1 MGGKMA
7 GDIRKALD
15 EGAMS
20 RFQWGAVAICVMLI
34 MLDGFDVLVMAFTA
48 GSISGEWKLTGAE
61 LGFLFSAGLLGMAA
75 GSLFLAPW
83 ADHFG
88 RQSIILFSLTLIA
101 AGMLVSAFAQN
112 NIQLGALRVITGV
125 GIGGMLASVGVIT
138 AEYSSAKWRSTAI
151 GLQATGY
158 PIGATIGGSIAAVL
172 LVQYGWRSVFIFG
185 GLATAAMIPVVVW
198 RLPESVD
205 FLIAK
210 RPANALNKL
219 NALLRKM
226 HQLELT
232 QLPALNAAD
241 SNSVKAGTLSGLFA
255 AGLMRSTILIWC
267 SFFLLMFSF
276 YFALSWTPKLLMS
289 AGLSA
294 QQGITGGVLLNV
306 GGIVGGSVFG
316 ILAARLDLGR
326 LTASNLLI
334 AAAMV
339 AAFGYFT
346 SALTAAFI
354 IAFGIG
360 AFIFASMAGLYA
372 FAPIIYPA
380 RVRTTGM
387 GWSIGIGRLGAILA
401 PVIAGVLLDSGWS
414 PPNLYYAFAIPLVAA
429 MITVLAIKQGSG
441 AVRNVP
447 GAIAQLH

>member
-1 MGGKMA
+1 MA
-7 GDIRKALD
+7 SDIKRALD
-15 EGAMS
+15 ESAMS
-20 RFQWGAVAICVMLI
+20 RFQWAAVAICVMLI

-48 GSISGEWKLTGAE
+48 ASISADWKLSGAQ
-61 LGFLFSAGLLGMAA
+61 LGFLFSAGLFGMAG

-83 ADHFG
+83 ADRFG
-88 RQSIILFSLTLIA
+88 RQSIILLCLTLIA
-101 AGMLVSAFAQN
+101 GGMLFSAFAEN
-112 NIQLGALRVITGV
+112 SIQLGALRVLTGI

-138 AEYSSAKWRSTAI
+138 AEYSSAKWRSTAM

-172 LVQYGWRSVFIFG
+172 LALYGWRSVFVFG
-185 GLATAAMIPVVVW
+185 ALATAAMIPVVVW

-205 FLIAK
+205 FLIVK
-210 RPANALNKL
+210 RPANALAKL

-226 HQLELT
+226 HRPELT
-232 QLPALNAAD
+232 ELPVLPSAA
-241 SNSVKAGTLSGLFA
+241 STSGKKAGVWSDLFA
-255 AGLMRSTILIWC
+255 PGVVRSTLLIWS

-276 YFALSWTPKLLMS
+276 YFALSWTPKLLVS

-306 GGIVGGSVFG
+306 GGIVGGSMFG
-316 ILAARLDLGR
+316 ILAARLKLR
-326 LTASNLLI
+326 ALTASNLLI
-334 AAAMV
+334 TAALL

-346 SALTAAFI
+346 STLTAAFI

-380 RVRTTGM
+380 SVRTTGM
-387 GWSIGIGRLGAILA
+387 GWSIGIGRIGAILA
-401 PVIAGVLLDSGWS
+401 PLIAGVLLDNGWS
-414 PPNLYYAFAIPLVAA
+414 PPNLYYVFAMPLIAA
-429 MITVLAIKQGSG
+429 VITVLALRQTS
-441 AVRNVP
+441 APTLRVSA
-447 GAIAQLH
+447 AIAGSH

>member
-1 MGGKMA
+1 MA
-7 GDIRKALD
+7 SDIKRALD
-15 EGAMS
+15 EGAMC
-20 RFQWGAVAICVMLI
+20 RFQWAAVVICVMLI

-48 GSISGEWKLTGAE
+48 ASISADWKLGGAQ
-61 LGFLFSAGLLGMAA
+61 LGFLFSAGLFGMAG

-83 ADHFG
+83 ADRFG
-88 RQSIILFSLTLIA
+88 RQSIILLCLMLIA
-101 AGMLVSAFAQN
+101 GGMLLSAFADN
-112 NIQLGALRVITGV
+112 STQLGALRVLTGI

-138 AEYSSAKWRSTAI
+138 AEYSSAKWRSTAM

-172 LVQYGWRSVFIFG
+172 LAHYGWRSVFVFG

-210 RPANALNKL
+210 RPANALAKL
-219 NALLRKM
+219 NALLRK
-226 HQLELT
+226 HRPELT
-232 QLPALNAAD
+232 QLPALPSATSTSAKK
-241 SNSVKAGTLSGLFA
+241 SGAWSGLFA
-255 AGLMRSTILIWC
+255 PGVMRSTLLIWC

-276 YFALSWTPKLLMS
+276 YFALSWTPKLLVS

-306 GGIVGGSVFG
+306 GGIVGGSLFG
-316 ILAARLDLGR
+316 ILAARLRLGT

-334 AAAMV
+334 TAV
-339 AAFGYFT
+339 LLAAFGYFT
-346 SALTAAFI
+346 STLTAAFI

-380 RVRTTGM
+380 SVRTTGM
-387 GWSIGIGRLGAILA
+387 GWSIGIGRVGAILA
-401 PVIAGVLLDSGWS
+401 PLIAGVLLDNGWS
-414 PPNLYYAFAIPLVAA
+414 PANLYYVFAVPLLAA
-429 MITVLAIKQGSG
+429 VITVPAIRQGS
-441 AVRNVP
+441 APSLRVSA
-447 GAIAQLH
+447 AIAGSH